1 MSLGARCD
9 WTGARLCR
17 AWLHVVEL
25 KERAADEVKDVVVK
39 AGARYRGILIAEEVR
54 RGSVTFI
61 LKY

>member
-1 MSLGARCD
+1 
-9 WTGARLCR
+9 
-17 AWLHVVEL
+17 LHVVEL